1 MKLNKIVKFGFVLL
15 SICALCCASLLTVH
29 AMKPD
34 YIGYLNENDTET
46 GKIVVYNAAEDAM
59 VVSYDGKSVG
69 DYRINGNTAICSY
82 SWGDG
87 LAGYEGYTTKYI
99 FPNDHTLAKTMYYL
113 VPQRTPTTPS
123 GRNTSLPNSLKG
135 KTFAWLYTQLGYS
148 FNYNQYFYSN
158 YINTYSDLLVAALFF
173 QNGVSGADANNE
185 TVQYIV
191 THNLVD
197 YFQNLNRYTAP
208 TNDYLHG
215 DPTATEAASNMIIKF
230 FEKYGSSL
238 PNVPGTVKVFA
249 VNPYPNKDTQ
259 TLLSIEGIKGY
270 FKIQKQSSD
279 TGITDNNTNY
289 SLSGAEYSWYTTES
303 AAKDAARKVARGF
316 SAPKGSEYVGYSF
329 LNGTS
334 TTGIYLKG
342 ETLSTTTVP
351 IGTYY
356 LVETKAPIGY
366 LLSDEVKKLTI
377 DGSHHKTSNR
387 ATVTFLETPKR
398 GSLSIVKSPS
408 ATSLTENNP
417 LYSLSNAE
425 YTIYKDNRLESVYSI
440 VKTNSNGIATLSDMP
455 FGTYYVKETRAPK
468 GFLLD
473 DNTYE
478 VSVTADQSEATVTST
493 EPVLYKSAPTL
504 IYKQDAKSSAPLPGA
519 KFVVE
524 YYNKEFDNQTY
535 SMDFVPTKKWLF
547 ETDSEGLIKL
557 DAAHL
562 VTEYADS
569 KGNTVPFSNDDF
581 YYATSDSS
589 IAVLPQGTLRM
600 YEVEAPI
607 VQGTDGNRYKYKLDD
622 TATIQQVVD
631 NGNGVVEYKTVT
643 LYNEIEGA
651 LTTTFNGEKI
661 WEDNNNA
668 NGNRP
673 DEVTI
678 SLYKSVNSRAEIV
691 ATTTT
696 NEAKNWKYQ
705 FDNLPVTEVINGVPY
720 PIIYYV
726 DEEDVPSGYTC
737 GRRGTN
743 IINHEK
749 STKVKVSKVWDDNNN
764 QDGIRPAS
772 IIVRLYADSV
782 YTGKY
787 TVLSESNNWTDTFD
801 NLPYM
806 KDKVK
811 INYSV
816 AEYSEETVDT
826 TAYSSTIVSSG
837 NGETNQ
843 IFTITN
849 KHTPEKTSVVIKK
862 KWNDVA
868 DLDRIRP
875 NSVKVK
881 LNGYVND
888 SIVYGS
894 ETVTMTAYGN
904 ATDDPSAWSVTINDL
919 DKYFDGKPIEY
930 KATELT
936 LVDGYNLDEN
946 GEPQTVTATCEEQ
959 EDGTFVATLENTH
972 VLQRRSMKVY
982 KVWDDDDNRDGLRPS
997 AVSVYLMT
1005 VDGNGN
1011 KHRYTDESGN
1021 EVIGV
1026 IQESNN
1032 WQYTFT
1038 NLPIYNNE
1046 REAIVYSV
1054 EEITP
1059 SGYTVSYSGG
1069 EVNGITITNTH
1080 HEKTFVTV
1088 NKVWRDGNDQ
1098 DGIRPD
1104 SVTINLKANGT
1115 EIDEVEL
1122 SDDNNWTYTFEDLP
1136 VHENGQK
1143 LWYSVS
1149 EDDISVPIEF
1159 ENGYIRRINR
1169 TTDSREGY
1177 PNDGYIYTVSNTH
1190 TPEKRDISVNKVWS
1204 DNNNHDGIRPN
1215 QVEITLSVV
1224 SPSNTG
1230 IEDQKGFLSEENN
1243 WSYTF
1248 KDLPK
1253 YHNGQLIQYTV
1264 DETDI
1269 TIEVSS
1275 NGYSKRIQGN
1285 MDDGFTITNTHRS
1298 EKIKLVID
1306 KIWEDDDNLNHTRPD
1321 NAEFEV
1327 TGAQGQVTSVIL
1339 NESNNWHYE
1348 VRYDKYYDGVEQVPE
1363 VKEIHLA
1370 EGYVSR
1376 KTVERSNRSYVTT
1389 YQFTVTNTYEPE
1401 PTSIP
1406 VTKIWNDN
1414 YMHEDTIEGIIVD
1427 LYRSPVGSQTNKTLV
1442 QSVSLSDENE
1452 WQSSFEGFF
1461 PRYIDGVEQT
1471 YSIQEFSA
1479 HYIEELDEYGEETGN
1494 MILDKDTNQQ
1504 NFKRDYVQSIRGN
1517 NLDGYTITNTYWSY
1531 KNANIPVKKYWDD
1544 DNNRD
1549 NLRKSIEVV
1558 LHGYIG
1564 YDVSS
1569 GDFSNAIEVSRRY
1582 ATISADNDWEYTFTD
1597 LPALCSEYQ
1606 AAPLI
1611 GNREDYE
1618 YEYEYETALTEVS
1631 EIYYQIEEINVPN
1644 GYSPNN
1650 IDGQKFGTGV
1660 IVPAQAG
1667 SFEDQ
1672 VETWSYLSA
1681 REYNEQYDLHQK
1693 YIAWRKTA
1701 SSYQIAH
1708 NTQEWLSI
1716 FGLKNTHAISCTSV
1730 KVNKTWEDANNQDG
1744 VRPASL
1750 TFNLLADGNV
1760 YSTVTLNDS
1769 NKLSTDPNTWT
1780 YTFTN
1785 LPVYDNGSEITY
1797 SVTEGTVTTPDG
1809 FNEYVSM
1816 PVESEGDA
1824 ESGYTFSF
1832 TNRYEPETTQYSV
1845 VKRWNDNND
1854 RLGKRPDSLLIILKA
1869 DGVDYMTY
1877 TLTQADTGSSAANW
1891 SHTFVDLPKYKDGVE
1906 IQYTAEEKPD
1916 SITERL
1922 YKNTQTRTTTDSSG
1936 YQTTTFTNK
1945 VRTATVVLD
1954 KKDQEGYD
1962 LDGAEFELFFSDGT
1976 PMKLSQAVQ
1985 GIYTYNPTL
1994 TTYTNK
2000 IVFSNG
2006 TAKIQGLPTDA
2017 VIIAREVTAPF
2028 TYFPYDNDII
2038 IDVQQIIKDKSVTDS
2053 STGVYTLPAITVNNY
2068 KTVMPATGG
2077 FGDYAIY
2084 ILAGMFLIG
2093 ALVFLKKRKDVDL

>member
-34 YIGYLNENDTET
+34 RIGYLNENDTET

-59 VVSYDGKSVG
+59 VISYDGKSVG

-87 LAGYEGYTTKYI
+87 LAGYDGYTTKYI
-99 FPNDHTLAKTMYYL
+99 FPNDDSLARIMYYL

-123 GRNTSLPNSLKG
+123 GRSKSLPDSLKG

-173 QNGVSGADANNE
+173 QNGVNGADANNE

-197 YFQNLNRYTAP
+197 YFQNMNMYTAP
-208 TNDYLHG
+208 TNAYLHG
-215 DPTATEAASNMIIKF
+215 KPTATEAASNMFIKF
-230 FEKYGSSL
+230 FEKYGNSL
-238 PNVPGTVKVFA
+238 PNVPNTVKVFA
-249 VNPYPNKDTQ
+249 VNPYSNKDTQ

-270 FKIQKQSSD
+270 FRIQKQSSD
-279 TGITDNNTNY
+279 AGITGNNTNY
-289 SLSGAEYSWYTTES
+289 SFSGAEYSWYTTER
-303 AAKDAARKVARGF
+303 AAIFAARKVAGGF
-316 SAPKGSEYVGYSF
+316 SAPQDSEYVGYSF
-329 LNGTS
+329 LSGSGTTS
-334 TTGIYLKG
+334 IYLKG

-351 IGTYY
+351 VGTYY
-356 LVETKAPIGY
+356 LVETKAPKGY

-377 DGSHHKTSNR
+377 DGSNHAASNR
-387 ATVTFLETPKR
+387 ATVTFLETPKL

-425 YTIYKDNRLESVYSI
+425 STIYKDKWLESVYSI
-440 VKTNSNGIATLSDMP
+440 VKTNSNGIATLSDIP

-535 SMDFVPTKKWLF
+535 SIDLIPTKKWLF

-562 VTEYADS
+562 VTEYTDS

-581 YYATSDSS
+581 YFSTSDSS
-589 IAVLPQGTLRM
+589 TAVLPQGTLRM

-622 TATIQQVVD
+622 TATIQQVAD

-678 SLYKSVNSRAEIV
+678 SLYKSVNGRAEIV

-705 FDNLPVTEVINGVPY
+705 FDDLPVTEVINGVPY

-726 DEEDVPSGYTC
+726 DEEDVPSGYIC
-737 GRRGTN
+737 RIRGTN

-749 STKVKVSKVWDDNNN
+749 STKVTVNKVWDDNNN

-801 NLPYM
+801 NLPCM

-868 DLDRIRP
+868 NLDRIRP

-881 LNGYVND
+881 LDGYVND
-888 SIVYGS
+888 SIVY
-894 ETVTMTAYGN
+894 TRIKTLTAYSN
-904 ATDDPSAWSVTINDL
+904 ATDDPNVWSFTIDDL

-1005 VDGNGN
+1005 VDGNGD

-1122 SDDNNWTYTFEDLP
+1122 SDDNNWTYTFENLP

-1149 EDDISVPIEF
+1149 EDDISVPVEF
-1159 ENGYIRRINR
+1159 SNNGYTARLNR
-1169 TTDSREGY
+1169 TIGSREGY
-1177 PNDGYIYTVSNTH
+1177 SNYGYIYTVSNTH

-1549 NLRKSIEVV
+1549 NLRQSIEVV

-1716 FGLKNTHAISCTSV
+1716 FGLKNTHAVSCTSV

-1809 FNEYVSM
+1809 FNDYVSM

-1854 RLGKRPDSLLIILKA
+1854 LLGKRPDSLLIILKA

-1877 TLTQADTGSSAANW
+1877 TLTQADAGSSAANW

-1916 SITERL
+1916 SATERL
-1922 YKNTQTRTTTDSSG
+1922 YKNTLTRTTTDSSG

-1945 VRTATVVLD
+1945 VRTATVVIE
-1954 KKDQEGYD
+1954 KKNH
-1962 LDGAEFELFFSDGT
+1962 LNISMNGAEFELFLSDGS
-1976 PMKLSQAVQ
+1976 PLKLSKLQN
-1985 GIYTYNPTL
+1985 GRYTYNPSL

-2000 IVFSNG
+2000 IDFYTG
-2006 TAKIQGLPTDA
+2006 TVQINNLPTDA
-2017 VIIAREVTAPF
+2017 IIIAREVTAPN

-2038 IDVQQIIKDKSVTDS
+2038 IDVQQMIKDNSLTDNS
-2053 STGVYTLPAITVNNY
+2053 AGVYILPAITVNNY

-2093 ALVFLKKRKDVDL
+2093 ALIFLKKRKDVDL

>member
-1 MKLNKIVKFGFVLL
+1 MKLNKIVKFGFMLL
-15 SICALCCASLLTVH
+15 SICALCCASLLTAH
-29 AMKPD
+29 AMNPD
-34 YIGYLNENDTET
+34 RIGYLNENDTET

-59 VVSYDGKSVG
+59 VISYDGKSVG

-87 LAGYEGYTTKYI
+87 LAGYDGYTTKYI
-99 FPNDHTLAKTMYYL
+99 FPNYHSLARIMYYL

-123 GRNTSLPNSLKG
+123 GRSKSLPDSLKG

-148 FNYNQYFYSN
+148 YEYNQYFYSN

-197 YFQNLNRYTAP
+197 YFQNMNMYTAP
-208 TNDYLHG
+208 TNAYLHG
-215 DPTATEAASNMIIKF
+215 KPTATEAASNMIIKF

-238 PNVPGTVKVFA
+238 PNVPNTVKVFA

-270 FKIQKQSSD
+270 FRIQKQSSD

-289 SLSGAEYSWYTTES
+289 SLSGAEYSWYKTES

-316 SAPKGSEYVGYSF
+316 SVPKGSEYVGYSF
-329 LNGTS
+329 LSGNGTTS
-334 TTGIYLKG
+334 IYLKG

-351 IGTYY
+351 VGTYY
-356 LVETKAPIGY
+356 LVETKAPKGY
-366 LLSDEVKKLTI
+366 LLSDEVKELTI
-377 DGSHHKTSNR
+377 DGSNHATSNR
-387 ATVTFLETPKR
+387 ATVTFLETPKL
-398 GSLSIVKSPS
+398 GSLSIYKSAS
-408 ATSLTENNP
+408 STLLTENNP

-425 YTIYKDNRLESVYSI
+425 YTIYKDNHLESVYSI
-440 VKTNSNGIATLSDMP
+440 VKTNSNGIATLSDIP
-455 FGTYYVKETRAPK
+455 FGTYYVKETKAPK

-535 SMDFVPTKKWLF
+535 SMDLIPTKKWLF

-562 VTEYADS
+562 VTEYTDS

-581 YYATSDSS
+581 YFSTSDSS
-589 IAVLPQGTLRM
+589 TAVLPQGTLRM

-622 TATIQQVVD
+622 TATIQQVAD

-678 SLYKSVNSRAEIV
+678 SLYKSVNGRAEIV

-705 FDNLPVTEVINGVPY
+705 FDDLPVTEVINGVPY

-726 DEEDVPSGYTC
+726 DEEDVPSGYIC
-737 GRRGTN
+737 RIRGTN

-749 STKVKVSKVWDDNNN
+749 STKVTVNKVWDDNNN

-787 TVLSESNNWTDTFD
+787 TVLSESNNWTYTFD
-801 NLPYM
+801 NLPCM

-868 DLDRIRP
+868 NLDRIRP

-881 LNGYVND
+881 LDGYVND
-888 SIVYGS
+888 SIVY
-894 ETVTMTAYGN
+894 TRIKTLTAYGN
-904 ATDDPSAWSVTINDL
+904 ATDDPNVWSFTIDDL

-959 EDGTFVATLENTH
+959 EDGTFVAVLENTH

-1088 NKVWRDGNDQ
+1088 NKVWYDGNDQ

-1122 SDDNNWTYTFEDLP
+1122 SDDNNWTYTFENLP

-1143 LWYSVS
+1143 IWYSVS

-1177 PNDGYIYTVSNTH
+1177 SNYGYIYTVSNTH

-1204 DNNNHDGIRPN
+1204 DSNNHDGIRPDH
-1215 QVEITLSVV
+1215 VEVVLSVT
-1224 SPSNTG
+1224 SPANTG
-1230 IEDQKGFLSEENN
+1230 IEPKRGLLSEENN
-1243 WSYTF
+1243 WQYTF
-1248 KDLPK
+1248 QNLPK
-1253 YHNGQLIQYTV
+1253 YFNGTLIQYDV

-1269 TIEVSS
+1269 VIDVNS
-1275 NGYSKRIQGN
+1275 NGYTKRKTGN
-1285 MDDGFTITNTHRS
+1285 MENGFTFTNTHQTERIRVIIDKVWDDYDDAANMRPSTATFEITGYQGQVSTVTLSESNNWHYTQTYNKYYNGEVQEPDVKEIALPEGYVGRKVVTVNRANNSRITTYQYTWTNSFEPDPTSIHVQKVWNDSYDNFGQRPEGIIVQLFVRDAGTNGSGSPRGSLSLSDENGWEGTFAGSFPRYSSGVEQEYFVKEYSAHFIEEIDEYGESTGNMILEADADQSAFNRHYIQKIEGNSVDGFTITNTH
-1298 EKIKLVID
+1298 E
-1306 KIWEDDDNLNHTRPD
+1306 
-1321 NAEFEV
+1321 
-1327 TGAQGQVTSVIL
+1327 
-1339 NESNNWHYE
+1339 
-1348 VRYDKYYDGVEQVPE
+1348 YYRD
-1363 VKEIHLA
+1363 A
-1370 EGYVSR
+1370 
-1376 KTVERSNRSYVTT
+1376 
-1389 YQFTVTNTYEPE
+1389 
-1401 PTSIP
+1401 SIP
-1406 VTKIWNDN
+1406 FKKIWND
-1414 YMHEDTIEGIIVD
+1414 
-1427 LYRSPVGSQTNKTLV
+1427 
-1442 QSVSLSDENE
+1442 
-1452 WQSSFEGFF
+1452 
-1461 PRYIDGVEQT
+1461 DG
-1471 YSIQEFSA
+1471 
-1479 HYIEELDEYGEETGN
+1479 
-1494 MILDKDTNQQ
+1494 
-1504 NFKRDYVQSIRGN
+1504 
-1517 NLDGYTITNTYWSY
+1517 
-1531 KNANIPVKKYWDD
+1531 
-1544 DNNRD
+1544 NRD
-1549 NLRKSIEVV
+1549 HIRPGSLDIV
-1558 LHGYIG
+1558 LKGYINTDG
-1564 YDVSS
+1564 S
-1569 GDFSNAIEVSRRY
+1569 DFDNAIEVSRRY
-1582 ATISADNDWEYTFTD
+1582 ATVTSANNWQYTFRN
-1597 LPALCSEYQ
+1597 LPALCDEAQ
-1606 AAPLI
+1606 AAPLVDDP
-1611 GNREDYE
+1611 EDYDN
-1618 YEYEYETALTEVS
+1618 YSDYVQALS
-1631 EIYYQIEEINVPN
+1631 
-1644 GYSPNN
+1644 
-1650 IDGQKFGTGV
+1650 
-1660 IVPAQAG
+1660 
-1667 SFEDQ
+1667 
-1672 VETWSYLSA
+1672 SA
-1681 REYNEQYDLHQK
+1681 REIWYKVEEISVPDGYEQTLSDDEWFLDDSYDCGTNFSVTN
-1693 YIAWRKTA
+1693 YV
-1701 SSYQIAH
+1701 YYM
-1708 NTQEWLSI
+1708 QEVVPYGNNLPMA
-1716 FGLKNTHAISCTSV
+1716 FGLVNEHTPATTSV

-1809 FNEYVSM
+1809 FNDYVSM

-1877 TLTQADTGSSAANW
+1877 TLTQADAGSSAANW

-1916 SITERL
+1916 SATERL
-1922 YKNTQTRTTTDSSG
+1922 YKNTLTRTTTDSSG

-1945 VRTATVVLD
+1945 VRTATVIIE
-1954 KKDQEGYD
+1954 KKNH
-1962 LDGAEFELFFSDGT
+1962 LNISMDGAEFELFLSDGS
-1976 PMKLSQAVQ
+1976 PLKLSKLQN
-1985 GIYTYNPTL
+1985 GRYTYNPTL

-2000 IVFSNG
+2000 IDFYTG
-2006 TAKIQGLPTDA
+2006 TVQINNLPTDA
-2017 VIIAREVTAPF
+2017 IIIAREVTAPN

-2038 IDVQQIIKDKSVTDS
+2038 IDVQQRIKDNSLTDNS
-2053 STGVYTLPAITVNNY
+2053 AGVYILPAITVNNY

-2077 FGDYAIY
+2077 FGNYAIY
-2084 ILAGMFLIG
+2084 NLAGMFLIG
-2093 ALVFLKKRKDVDL
+2093 ALIFLKKRKDVDL

>member
-1 MKLNKIVKFGFVLL
+1 MKLNKIVKFGFVLVT
-15 SICALCCASLLTVH
+15 ICVLITTVMLTAYAVPTSVAGDLPSNTVSEKVTVANYH
-29 AMKPD
+29 
-34 YIGYLNENDTET
+34 GT
-46 GKIVVYNAAEDAM
+46 GTAGGFNGKNCGSYM
-59 VVSYDGKSVG
+59 V
-69 DYRINGNTAICSY
+69 NGNMALCSY
-82 SWGDG
+82 SAGDG
-87 LAGYEGYTTKYI
+87 LAEYTGTTAKHI
-99 FPNDHTLAKTMYYL
+99 LGNDTMRAKIMYYL
-113 VPQRTPTTPS
+113 TPVFWGCEDTPS
-123 GRNTSLPNSLKG
+123 GRMDRLPYPLRGMTYWEFYDSLNYTSDLDGRLPNYGNWRSNNV
-135 KTFAWLYTQLGYS
+135 
-148 FNYNQYFYSN
+148 FNEFQIQDYK
-158 YINTYSDLLVAALFF
+158 DVVAAAMFY
-173 QNGVSGADANNE
+173 QEYYAPNHKMTAYYAAN
-185 TVQYIV
+185 TGYQYIAV
-191 THNLVD
+191 HSLMD
-197 YFQNLNRYTAP
+197 YVQHLGFTAP
-208 TNDYLHG
+208 SESG
-215 DPTATEAASNMIIKF
+215 TAEAVAKMLYRFVKKYESVIPALPADVRAFII
-230 FEKYGSSL
+230 
-238 PNVPGTVKVFA
+238 
-249 VNPYPNKDTQ
+249 NPYPNQNTQ
-259 TLLSIEGIKGY
+259 TVTSIERFAGTFSIKKKSTDLSI
-270 FKIQKQSSD
+270 QSYNS
-279 TGITDNNTNY
+279 NY
-289 SLSGAEYSWYTTES
+289 DLSGAEYSWYTTKV
-303 AAKDAARKVARGF
+303 AAENAARAVAAGLPV
-316 SAPKGSEYVGYSF
+316 PKGSEYVGYSV
-329 LNGTS
+329 LNSPGLAAS
-334 TTGIYLKG
+334 AVATTMIPKG
-342 ETLSTTTVP
+342 QTTAVSAYKP
-351 IGTYY
+351 GTYY
-356 LVETKAPIGY
+356 IVETKAPATY
-366 LLSDEVKKLTI
+366 QLNDKVQSLTLTT
-377 DGSHHKTSNR
+377 DGISHSISFR
-387 ATVTFLETPKR
+387 DPPIL
-398 GSLSIVKSPS
+398 GSLKIQKRDLS
-408 ATSLTENNP
+408 AIAQNNS
-417 LYSLSNAE
+417 LYSLSGAQ
-425 YTIYKDNRLESVYSI
+425 YTIYKDSDLTQAYDTLTTDEDGLAEL
-440 VKTNSNGIATLSDMP
+440 NGIP
-455 FGTYYVKETRAPK
+455 FGTYYIKETKAPK
-468 GFLLD
+468 GYSLD
-473 DNTYE
+473 TTVHVCDVNAYMKNPVVNSYE
-478 VSVTADQSEATVTST
+478 PIQTVA
-493 EPVLYKSAPTL
+493 APTL
-504 IYKQDAKSSAPLPGA
+504 IVKQDAKSSAPLPGA

-524 YYNKEFDNQTY
+524 YYDKEFDNQTY

-562 VTEYADS
+562 VTEYTDS

-581 YYATSDSS
+581 YFSTSDSS
-589 IAVLPQGTLRM
+589 TAVLPQGTLRM

-622 TATIQQVVD
+622 TATIQQVAD

-737 GRRGTN
+737 RIRGTN

-749 STKVKVSKVWDDNNN
+749 STKVKVNKVWDDNNN

-806 KDKVK
+806 KNKEKV
-811 INYSV
+811 NYSV
-816 AEYSEETVDT
+816 AEYTEESVDS

-837 NGETNQ
+837 TETNQ
-843 IFTITN
+843 IFKITN

-875 NSVKVK
+875 NSVKIK
-881 LNGYVND
+881 LKGYVND
-888 SIVYGS
+888 SIVYES

-904 ATDDPSAWSVTINDL
+904 ATDDPSVWSVTIQDL

-959 EDGTFVATLENTH
+959 EDGTFVAVLENTH

-1005 VDGNGN
+1005 VDGNGD
-1011 KHRYTDESGN
+1011 KHRYTDENGN

-1026 IQESNN
+1026 IQASND
-1032 WQYTFT
+1032 WYYQFT
-1038 NLPIYNNE
+1038 NLPIYDSN
-1046 REAIVYSV
+1046 RQAIVYSV
-1054 EEITP
+1054 EEVVP
-1059 SGYTVSYSGG
+1059 SGYTVSYSGDAA
-1069 EVNGITITNTH
+1069 NGITITNTH
-1080 HEKTFVTV
+1080 HEEAFVTV
-1088 NKVWRDGNDQ
+1088 NKVWFDGNDQ

-1122 SDDNNWTYTFEDLP
+1122 SDDNNWTYTFENLP

-1143 LWYSVS
+1143 ISYSVS

-1177 PNDGYIYTVSNTH
+1177 SNYGYIYTVSNTH
-1190 TPEKRDISVNKVWS
+1190 TPEKRDICVNKVWS

-1230 IEDQKGFLSEENN
+1230 IDDQKGFLSEENN

-1269 TIEVSS
+1269 AIEVSS
-1275 NGYSKRIQGN
+1275 NGYSKRIQGD
-1285 MDDGFTITNTHRS
+1285 MDNGFTITNTHTT
-1298 EKIKLVID
+1298 EKIKLVIE
-1306 KIWEDDDNLNHTRPD
+1306 KVWDDNNDSAHMRPTS
-1321 NAEFEV
+1321 ATFEV
-1327 TGAQGQVTSVIL
+1327 TGYQDQIIPVTL
-1339 NESNNWHYE
+1339 NASNNWKYTLT
-1348 VRYDKYYDGVEQVPE
+1348 YDKYYNGVVQEPE
-1363 VKEIHLA
+1363 VIEVNVGM
-1370 EGYVSR
+1370 GYYSR
-1376 KTVERSNRSYVTT
+1376 NTLTKSSKSRTTT
-1389 YQFTVTNTYEPE
+1389 YTYTFTNTYMPE
-1401 PTSIP
+1401 PTSIT
-1406 VTKIWNDN
+1406 VNKSWIDFNDIDGYRPESIN
-1414 YMHEDTIEGIIVD
+1414 IR
-1427 LYRSPVGSQTNKTLV
+1427 LYRRPTDRSQ
-1442 QSVSLSDENE
+1442 SWSYYGPIASLNE
-1452 WQSSFEGFF
+1452 DNDWTYTFNGLY
-1461 PRYIDGVEQT
+1461 PRYIYDNTTQ
-1471 YSIQEFSA
+1471 S
-1479 HYIEELDEYGEETGN
+1479 YIEYEYTVVEEGYSVNGRYYSGTPYHYSSKVEGNFIDGFTIINTYEVPANFDIHFKKFWNDDNDNDGIRPDSINIALIGRAYDDEYGDIIETSRTYATVKAVDNWKYAFTNLPVRYDNGEFIEYSAEEV
-1494 MILDKDTNQQ
+1494 DTVN
-1504 NFKRDYVQSIRGN
+1504 
-1517 NLDGYTITNTYWSY
+1517 GYTQKNFSEFEDGDGTWYYSY
-1531 KNANIPVKKYWDD
+1531 
-1544 DNNRD
+1544 
-1549 NLRKSIEVV
+1549 
-1558 LHGYIG
+1558 
-1564 YDVSS
+1564 
-1569 GDFSNAIEVSRRY
+1569 
-1582 ATISADNDWEYTFTD
+1582 FTW
-1597 LPALCSEYQ
+1597 Y
-1606 AAPLI
+1606 
-1611 GNREDYE
+1611 EDYE
-1618 YEYEYETALTEVS
+1618 
-1631 EIYYQIEEINVPN
+1631 Q
-1644 GYSPNN
+1644 NN
-1650 IDGQKFGTGV
+1650 DSLA
-1660 IVPAQAG
+1660 IVN
-1667 SFEDQ
+1667 EH
-1672 VETWSYLSA
+1672 TSA
-1681 REYNEQYDLHQK
+1681 
-1693 YIAWRKTA
+1693 T
-1701 SSYQIAH
+1701 
-1708 NTQEWLSI
+1708 
-1716 FGLKNTHAISCTSV
+1716 TSV
-1730 KVNKTWEDANNQDG
+1730 KINKTWEDTNNQDG

-1760 YSTVTLNDS
+1760 YRTVTLNDS

-1797 SVTEGTVTTPDG
+1797 SVTEGTATTPDG
-1809 FNEYVSM
+1809 FNDYVSM

-1877 TLTQADTGSSAANW
+1877 TLTQSDAGSSAANW

-1916 SITERL
+1916 SATERL

-1954 KKDQEGYD
+1954 KKDQEGYG

-1976 PMKLSQAVQ
+1976 PLKLSQAVQ

-2006 TAKIQGLPTDA
+2006 KAKIQGLPTDA
-2017 VIIAREVTAPF
+2017 IIIAREVAAPF

-2053 STGVYTLPAITVNNY
+2053 STGVYTLSNITVNNY

>member
-15 SICALCCASLLTVH
+15 SICALCCASLLTAH
-29 AMKPD
+29 AMNPD
-34 YIGYLNENDTET
+34 RIGYLDDNDTET
-46 GKIVVYNAAEDAM
+46 GKIVVYNAAENAM

-87 LAGYEGYTTKYI
+87 LAGYDGYTTKYI
-99 FPNDHTLAKTMYYL
+99 FPNDHSLARIMYYL

-123 GRNTSLPNSLKG
+123 GRSKSLPDSLKG

-148 FNYNQYFYSN
+148 YEYNQYFYSN

-197 YFQNLNRYTAP
+197 YFQNMNMYTAP
-208 TNDYLHG
+208 TNAYLHG
-215 DPTATEAASNMIIKF
+215 KPTATEAASNMIIKF

-238 PNVPGTVKVFA
+238 PNVPNTVKVFA

-270 FKIQKQSSD
+270 FRIQKQSSD

-289 SLSGAEYSWYTTES
+289 SLSDAEYSWYKTES

-316 SAPKGSEYVGYSF
+316 SVPKGSEYVGYSF
-329 LNGTS
+329 LSGNGTTS
-334 TTGIYLKG
+334 IYLKG

-351 IGTYY
+351 VGTYY
-356 LVETKAPIGY
+356 LVETKAPKGY
-366 LLSDEVKKLTI
+366 LLSDEVKELTI
-377 DGSHHKTSNR
+377 DGSNHATSNR
-387 ATVTFLETPKR
+387 ATVTFLETPKL
-398 GSLSIVKSPS
+398 GSLSIYKSAS
-408 ATSLTENNP
+408 STLLTENNP

-425 YTIYKDNRLESVYSI
+425 YTIYKDNHLESVYSI
-440 VKTNSNGIATLSDMP
+440 VKTNSNGIATLSDIP

-535 SMDFVPTKKWLF
+535 SMDLIPTKKWLF

-557 DAAHL
+557 DAVHL
-562 VTEYADS
+562 VTEYTDS

-581 YYATSDSS
+581 YFSTSDSS
-589 IAVLPQGTLRM
+589 TAVLPQGTLRM

-622 TATIQQVVD
+622 TATIQQVAD

-678 SLYKSVNSRAEIV
+678 SLYKSVNGRAEIV

-705 FDNLPVTEVINGVPY
+705 FDDLPVTEVINGVPY

-726 DEEDVPSGYTC
+726 DEEDVPSGYIC
-737 GRRGTN
+737 RIRGTN

-749 STKVKVSKVWDDNNN
+749 STKVTVNKVWDDNNN

-787 TVLSESNNWTDTFD
+787 TVLSESNNWTYTFD
-801 NLPYM
+801 NLPCM

-816 AEYSEETVDT
+816 AEYTEESVDS

-837 NGETNQ
+837 TETNQ
-843 IFTITN
+843 IFKITN

-875 NSVKVK
+875 NSVKIK
-881 LNGYVND
+881 LKGYVND
-888 SIVYGS
+888 SIVYES

-904 ATDDPSAWSVTINDL
+904 ATDDPSVWSVTINDL

-959 EDGTFVATLENTH
+959 EDGTFVAVLENTH

-1005 VDGNGN
+1005 VDGNGD
-1011 KHRYTDESGN
+1011 KHRYTDENGN

-1026 IQESNN
+1026 IQESND

-1038 NLPIYNNE
+1038 NLPIYNNA
-1046 REAIVYSV
+1046 RETIVYSV

-1069 EVNGITITNTH
+1069 EVNGITITNSH
-1080 HEKTFVTV
+1080 HEKTFITV

-1122 SDDNNWTYTFEDLP
+1122 SDDNNWTYTFENLP

-1143 LWYSVS
+1143 ISYSVS
-1149 EDDISVPIEF
+1149 EDDISVPVEF
-1159 ENGYIRRINR
+1159 ENGYTRRINR
-1169 TTDSREGY
+1169 STDSREGY
-1177 PNDGYIYTVSNTH
+1177 PNDGYIYTVNNIH
-1190 TPEKRDISVNKVWS
+1190 TPEKRDICVNKVWS

-1230 IEDQKGFLSEENN
+1230 IDDQKGFLSEENN

-1269 TIEVSS
+1269 AIEVSS
-1275 NGYSKRIQGN
+1275 NGYSKRIQGD
-1285 MDDGFTITNTHRS
+1285 MDNGFTITNTHTT
-1298 EKIKLVID
+1298 EKIKLVIE
-1306 KIWEDDDNLNHTRPD
+1306 KVWDDNNDSAHMRPTS
-1321 NAEFEV
+1321 ATFEV
-1327 TGAQGQVTSVIL
+1327 TGYQDQIIPVTL
-1339 NESNNWHYE
+1339 NASNNWKYTLT
-1348 VRYDKYYDGVEQVPE
+1348 YDKYYNGVVQEPE
-1363 VKEIHLA
+1363 VIEVNVGM
-1370 EGYVSR
+1370 GYYSR
-1376 KTVERSNRSYVTT
+1376 NTLTKSSKSRTTT
-1389 YQFTVTNTYEPE
+1389 YTYTFTNTYMPE
-1401 PTSIP
+1401 PTSIT
-1406 VTKIWNDN
+1406 VNKSWIDFNDIDGYRPESIN
-1414 YMHEDTIEGIIVD
+1414 IR
-1427 LYRSPVGSQTNKTLV
+1427 LYRRPTDRSQ
-1442 QSVSLSDENE
+1442 SWSYYGPIASLNE
-1452 WQSSFEGFF
+1452 DNDWTYTFNGLY
-1461 PRYIDGVEQT
+1461 PRYIYDNTTQ
-1471 YSIQEFSA
+1471 S
-1479 HYIEELDEYGEETGN
+1479 YIEYEYTVVEEGYSVNGRYYSGTPYHYSSKVEGNFIDGFTIINTYEVPANFDIHFKKFWNDDNDNDGIRPDSINIALIGRAYDDEYGDIIETSRTYATVKAVDNWKYAFTNLPVRYDNGEFIEYSAEEV
-1494 MILDKDTNQQ
+1494 DTVN
-1504 NFKRDYVQSIRGN
+1504 
-1517 NLDGYTITNTYWSY
+1517 GYTQKNFSEFEDGDGTWYYSY
-1531 KNANIPVKKYWDD
+1531 
-1544 DNNRD
+1544 
-1549 NLRKSIEVV
+1549 
-1558 LHGYIG
+1558 
-1564 YDVSS
+1564 
-1569 GDFSNAIEVSRRY
+1569 
-1582 ATISADNDWEYTFTD
+1582 FTW
-1597 LPALCSEYQ
+1597 Y
-1606 AAPLI
+1606 
-1611 GNREDYE
+1611 EDYE
-1618 YEYEYETALTEVS
+1618 
-1631 EIYYQIEEINVPN
+1631 Q
-1644 GYSPNN
+1644 NN
-1650 IDGQKFGTGV
+1650 DSLA
-1660 IVPAQAG
+1660 IVN
-1667 SFEDQ
+1667 EH
-1672 VETWSYLSA
+1672 TSA
-1681 REYNEQYDLHQK
+1681 
-1693 YIAWRKTA
+1693 T
-1701 SSYQIAH
+1701 
-1708 NTQEWLSI
+1708 
-1716 FGLKNTHAISCTSV
+1716 TSV
-1730 KVNKTWEDANNQDG
+1730 KINKTWEDTNNQDG

-1760 YSTVTLNDS
+1760 YRTVTLNDS

-1809 FNEYVSM
+1809 FNDYVSM

-1854 RLGKRPDSLLIILKA
+1854 RLGKRPESLLIILKA